1 MMRIN
6 LLPDK
11 KRTKHQSGQRW
22 LVVLLLLSGVCVVL
36 YTAFHQYKLQQL
48 EVKET
53 ANNKVKGQIT
63 AIRAK
68 VKDHDE
74 LKKKLEQLRA
84 REQTIA
90 SLQAARSGPT
100 AVLMELSKILTTG
113 KGPSISA
120 AELAQ
125 KNKEM
130 PQEVHNIG
138 WDARRLWLVSFKE
151 IDKLAKLEGMAQD
164 AEDVSELARRL
175 SLSPLFYDV
184 VLLPAKQ
191 QTDPTT
197 KRNVVSFQ
205 LEAKVRY

>member
-11 KRTKHQSGQRW
+11 KRTTQQGGQKW
-22 LVVLLLLSGVCVVL
+22 LVVLLLLSCVSIVL
-36 YTAFHQYKLQQL
+36 LAVFHQYKLQQV
-48 EVKET
+48 EEKET
-53 ANNKVKGQIT
+53 ANNQVNNQIA

-68 VKDHDE
+68 VKDHGE

-84 REQTIA
+84 REEAIA
-90 SLQAARSGPT
+90 NLQAARSGPT
-100 AVLMELSKILTTG
+100 AVLMELSKILTPG

-125 KNKEM
+125 KNKEA
-130 PQEVHNIG
+130 PHEVHNIG

-151 IDKLAKLEGMAQD
+151 KDKLAKLDGMAQD

-184 VLLPAKQ
+184 VLLPAQQ